1 MHINNISNKKIAL
14 IGKNGSGKTTL
25 LKCLSGIYF
34 PTSGTI
40 KYDKNNFYLFP
51 MKYRQFLMWRKF
63 IKKNVFYVDHT
74 TLFYNNLSIH
84 DNIKYFVSLGEFNTE
99 KVVDDFD
106 MFCVDESLNKPMK
119 FLSDGTKQKILIA
132 LALNSAKKYVF
143 LDEPDR
149 NLDSN
154 TVSIFFNEIKKQTN
168 KTFIISTHIEKKE
181 LLTIFDYVCRIDAKE
196 AVL

>member
-1 MHINNISNKKIAL
+1 M
-14 IGKNGSGKTTL
+14 
-25 LKCLSGIYF
+25 
-34 PTSGTI
+34 
-40 KYDKNNFYLFP
+40 
-51 MKYRQFLMWRKF
+51 
-63 IKKNVFYVDHT
+63 
-74 TLFYNNLSIH
+74 
-84 DNIKYFVSLGEFNTE
+84 
-99 KVVDDFD
+99 
-106 MFCVDESLNKPMK
+106 
-119 FLSDGTKQKILIA
+119 